1 MIKALSTLPEG
12 VIGFETKGKLDAAD
26 YRDVLIPV
34 IERAA
39 AAGPLRVVLIAESF
53 RGLTGGAL
61 WEDLRLATEHLTALK
76 RFALVT
82 DIDWM
87 TNLTAV
93 FGWLV
98 PGEIKVFGLSEKS
111 AAIEWVAAD
120 PGS

>member
-1 MIKALSTLPEG
+1 MIKALSDLPEG

-39 AAGPLRVVLIAESF
+39 AAGPLQVVLIAESF
-53 RGLTGGAL
+53 SGLTGGAI
-61 WEDLRLATEHLTALK
+61 WEDLKLATEHLTALK

-87 TNLTAV
+87 NNLTAV

-98 PGEIKVFGLSEKS
+98 PGEIKAFDLSEKS
-111 AAIEWVAAD
+111 AAIEWVAAE